1 MTLQAVIDDSS
12 EPDGV
17 YVLAG
22 YIASAEAWA
31 EFSREWEELLPFA
44 PLSRSGARR
53 FKMAQMAASED
64 RMAHI
69 PAFYR
74 VIERH
79 VLASVSAKINV
90 ADLRRVQA
98 RIFLPDTVIDWG
110 VYANPYFVT
119 FRCLMDMFH
128 IHRLKMTELITA
140 DQKIDFYFDN
150 QSDKRAIVEMWD
162 TYIKERPEEVQKF
175 YGAAPSFK
183 DDEEFLP
190 LQAADFWAWWV
201 RKWYQDGTP
210 EKILHWDFD
219 AIEPARKRKFLRIE
233 IAFDQDQLAITMM
246 RVLRNQIGPGKPIID
261 LRGLDNFAPELGE
274 QSS

>member
-1 MTLQAVIDDSS
+1 M
-12 EPDGV
+12 
-17 YVLAG
+17 
-22 YIASAEAWA
+22 
-31 EFSREWEELLPFA
+31 
-44 PLSRSGARR
+44 RR
-53 FKMAQMAASED
+53 FKMAQMAASKD

-98 RIFLPDTVIDWG
+98 RILIPGLDIDWG
-110 VYANPYFVT
+110 TYANPYLVT

-128 IHRLKMTELITA
+128 IHRHKMTELLPA
-140 DQKIDFYFDN
+140 EQKIDFYFDN
-150 QSDKRAIVEMWD
+150 QSDKKAIIEMWQN
-162 TYIKERPEEVQKF
+162 YIKERSEEVRKF
-175 YGAAPSFK
+175 YGAAPSFR

-210 EKILHWDFD
+210 EKILNWDFD
-219 AIEPARKRKFLRIE
+219 AFEPARKRKTLRVE
-233 IAFDQDQLAITMM
+233 IVFNQDQLAATMM
-246 RVLRNQIGPGKPIID
+246 QVLRNQIGPEKPIID
-261 LRGLDNFAPELGE
+261 LRGLDSFAPELGG
-274 QSS
+274 QAA